1 MPRFAVFFLL
11 LFSFFQVF
19 WNETGVALAK
29 ALAEVL
35 PGLRGGPLLLPN
47 CEGGSA
53 CQKSDSSGSAVA
65 GYNGVFEE
73 FFGAGA
79 GNETARG
86 DQVRLGGVVG

>member
-1 MPRFAVFFLL
+1 MYAAIRR
-11 LFSFFQVF
+11 LFSSSFFQVF